1 MRGKGPVRRRDG
13 AGMGITPAY
22 AGKSSQY
29 GLRGWFFQDHPRVCG
44 EKIPLHIRAKVALG
58 SPPRMRGKDGVND
71 SAQAVTGIT
80 PACAGKRDKAGL
92 PFAPVRDHPR
102 VCGEKT
108 SASSLFNTAAGSPPR
123 VRGKELRVETCFSH
137 DGITPA
143 YAGKRVSRS
152 RAKTGEWDHPRVCG
166 EKTPFSENSFTKSGS
181 PPRMRGKAEPDCMGT
196 LEGGITP
203 AYAGKRSLPLM
214 QASSSQDHPRVCG
227 EKRSISIFSRQALG
241 SPPRMRGKA
250 LQLPLCILD
259 MRITP
264 AYAGKSNTFLCKG
277 LTARDHPR
285 VCGEKGLIKVSAC
298 GREGSPPRM
307 RGKGETAC
315 EVVVEFGITPACAGK
330 SVLDIVFPP

>member
-1 MRGKGPVRRRDG
+1 
-13 AGMGITPAY
+13 MGITPAY

-143 YAGKRVSRS
+143 YAGKR
-152 RAKTGEWDHPRVCG
+152 
-166 EKTPFSENSFTKSGS
+166 
-181 PPRMRGKAEPDCMGT
+181 
-196 LEGGITP
+196 
-203 AYAGKRSLPLM
+203 SLPLM

-307 RGKGETAC
+307 RGKAVPLRSATASGC
-315 EVVVEFGITPACAGK
+315 RGP
-330 SVLDIVFPP
+330 SVPEYDAPP

>member
-1 MRGKGPVRRRDG
+1 MRGKGADLSSVTAAAR
-13 AGMGITPAY
+13 ITPAC
-22 AGKSSQY
+22 AGKRMVFAGRKS
-29 GLRGWFFQDHPRVCG
+29 RTWDHPRVCG

-181 PPRMRGKAEPDCMGT
+181 PPRMRGK
-196 LEGGITP
+196 
-203 AYAGKRSLPLM
+203 
-214 QASSSQDHPRVCG
+214 
-227 EKRSISIFSRQALG
+227 
-241 SPPRMRGKA
+241 
-250 LQLPLCILD
+250 
-259 MRITP
+259 
-264 AYAGKSNTFLCKG
+264 
-277 LTARDHPR
+277 
-285 VCGEKGLIKVSAC
+285 
-298 GREGSPPRM
+298 
-307 RGKGETAC
+307 
-315 EVVVEFGITPACAGK
+315 EVY
-330 SVLDIVFPP
+330 L

>member
-1 MRGKGPVRRRDG
+1 MRRSPLRSPPRMRGKAKNRCRSCPLTR
-13 AGMGITPAY
+13 ITPAC
-22 AGKSSQY
+22 AGKRTCTATRRC
-29 GLRGWFFQDHPRVCG
+29 GNGNHPRVCG
-44 EKIPLHIRAKVALG
+44 EKFTVRFTRMVLPG

-166 EKTPFSENSFTKSGS
+166 EKKFTF
-181 PPRMRGKAEPDCMGT
+181 D
-196 LEGGITP
+196 
-203 AYAGKRSLPLM
+203 AGKLIP
-214 QASSSQDHPRVCG
+214 
-227 EKRSISIFSRQALG
+227 G

-250 LQLPLCILD
+250 LDLNLLTASLG
-259 MRITP
+259 ITP
-264 AYAGKSNTFLCKG
+264 AYAGKSASASTL
-277 LTARDHPR
+277 HP
-285 VCGEKGLIKVSAC
+285 
-298 GREGSPPRM
+298 
-307 RGKGETAC
+307 
-315 EVVVEFGITPACAGK
+315 
-330 SVLDIVFPP
+330 

>member
-143 YAGKRVSRS
+143 YAGKRRLSVKTASR
-152 RAKTGEWDHPRVCG
+152 
-166 EKTPFSENSFTKSGS
+166 N
-181 PPRMRGKAEPDCMGT
+181 
-196 LEGGITP
+196 
-203 AYAGKRSLPLM
+203 
-214 QASSSQDHPRVCG
+214 
-227 EKRSISIFSRQALG
+227 
-241 SPPRMRGKA
+241 
-250 LQLPLCILD
+250 
-259 MRITP
+259 
-264 AYAGKSNTFLCKG
+264 
-277 LTARDHPR
+277 RDHPR
-285 VCGEKGLIKVSAC
+285 VCGEKPNRIVWEHW
-298 GREGSPPRM
+298 REGSPPRM
-307 RGKGETAC
+307 RGKVGRTPTFAAVC
-315 EVVVEFGITPACAGK
+315 RITPAYAGK
-330 SVLDIVFPP
+330 RTGCKPCR

>member
-143 YAGKRVSRS
+143 YAGKSR
-152 RAKTGEWDHPRVCG
+152 TGLYGNTGGRDHPRVCG
-166 EKTPFSENSFTKSGS
+166 EKKFTF
-181 PPRMRGKAEPDCMGT
+181 D
-196 LEGGITP
+196 
-203 AYAGKRSLPLM
+203 AGKLIP
-214 QASSSQDHPRVCG
+214 
-227 EKRSISIFSRQALG
+227 G

-250 LQLPLCILD
+250 LDLNLLTASLG
-259 MRITP
+259 ITP
-264 AYAGKSNTFLCKG
+264 AYAGKSASASTL
-277 LTARDHPR
+277 HP
-285 VCGEKGLIKVSAC
+285 
-298 GREGSPPRM
+298 
-307 RGKGETAC
+307 
-315 EVVVEFGITPACAGK
+315 
-330 SVLDIVFPP
+330 